1 MIEIQIPGLRT
12 LRVQTL
18 VLDFNGTLA
27 CDGRLLPGV
36 AERLCELSK
45 CLDIV
50 VVTADT
56 YGTADTELEGLPV
69 TIGNL
74 AERLSASVDED
85 EAKGRLVRSLKAD
98 VVFIGN
104 GRNDAPSMRAAA
116 LGIVLIQAECAAIS
130 AIVAADIASTC
141 IENALDLLLK
151 PNRLIASLRV

>member
-18 VLDFNGTLA
+18 VLDFNGTMA
-27 CDGRLLPGV
+27 CDGKLLPGV
-36 AERLCELSK
+36 SERLCELSRN
-45 CLDIV
+45 LDVV

-56 YGTADTELEGLPV
+56 YGTVGRELDGLPM

-74 AERLSASVDED
+74 AERVSASVDED
-85 EAKGRLVRSLKAD
+85 EAKARLVRSFKAD

-104 GRNDAPSMRAAA
+104 GRNDAPAMRAAA
-116 LGIVLIQAECAAIS
+116 LGIVLIQAECAATS
-130 AIVAADIASTC
+130 ALVAADIASTC

-151 PNRLIASLRV
+151 PKRLIASLRV